1 MPLWDRLRSKLTSGQ
16 VRGPAVC
23 WWSCPTQ
30 EFSAQGCRPQRRSGA
45 RNHLNMSLRRP
56 STSKQVAWCGWSLPS
71 GHSGCGRVCLAT
83 ISEKTGSEVERG
95 SCPAPGPRPSS
106 SADCVLLAPWGGD
119 LVPVLHNLPS
129 EAREAGARAIV
140 VGVFEGYGGTRIS
153 PGTERIFSLPLNFYS
168 RIFQLCLNY
177 FFLKKIP
184 TVYHDS

>member
-16 VRGPAVC
+16 VRSPAAC

-56 STSKQVAWCGWSLPS
+56 SAPKQGAWGGWSLPS

-106 SADCVLLAPWGGD
+106 SADCLLLAPWGGD

-129 EAREAGARAIV
+129 EAREAGGQGHSCRSLKGM
-140 VGVFEGYGGTRIS
+140 VGPEFLLGLRDFFFHHLTFIAE
-153 PGTERIFSLPLNFYS
+153 FSS
-168 RIFQLCLNY
+168 CA
-177 FFLKKIP
+177 
-184 TVYHDS
+184 